1 MRGILLAGGTGSRL
15 WPLTRSVSKQLLPVF
30 DKPMV
35 YYPLSTLLMAG
46 VQEILIITTP
56 EDQDQ
61 FRRLLGDGGQL
72 GLRLEYLAQER
83 PEGIAHAL
91 VLGADFIGDEPV
103 ALILGDNIFHGT
115 GLGTRLARYDGLKGG
130 RVFAYQ
136 VANPSAYGVVEFD
149 EGGRV
154 LSIEEKPARPKS
166 RYAVPGLY
174 FYDNRVVEIAHG
186 LRPSARGEL
195 EITDLNRVYL
205 EAGELYVTRLDRGT
219 AWLDTGT
226 FASMVQAS
234 EFVRVIEER
243 QGFKIGCIEEAVWRA
258 GLIDDGRL
266 RELAQPLLKSGYGHY
281 LLGLLED
288 SPCLVGPP
296 RDSGEAGSRREEL
309 LRTGP
314 GAFA

>member
-35 YYPLSTLLMAG
+35 YYPLSTLVLAG
-46 VQEILIITTP
+46 VSDILVITTP
-56 EDQDQ
+56 GDQEQ
-61 FRRLLGDGGQL
+61 FRALLGDGGQL
-72 GLRLEYLAQER
+72 GLRIEYATQER
-83 PEGIAHAL
+83 PEGIAQAF
-91 VLGADFIGDEPV
+91 VLGAGFIGGESV
-103 ALILGDNIFHGT
+103 ALILGDNIFHGS
-115 GLGTRLARYDGLKGG
+115 GLSALLAREDGLRGG
-130 RVFAYQ
+130 HVFAYQ

-149 EGGRV
+149 AQGRA
-154 LSIEEKPARPKS
+154 LSIEEKPARPRS

-174 FYDNRVVEIAHG
+174 FYDHRVVDIARG

-205 EAGELYVTRLDRGT
+205 DAGELRVTRLDRGT

-243 QGFKIGCIEEAVWRA
+243 QGLKIGCVEEAAWRA
-258 GLIDDGRL
+258 GRIDDEQL
-266 RELAQPLLKSGYGHY
+266 RALAEPLLKSGYGQY
-281 LLGLLED
+281 LLGLLDDEGV
-288 SPCLVGPP
+288 PAVVTP
-296 RDSGEAGSRREEL
+296 RDGGPRARPVAAG
-309 LRTGP
+309 
-314 GAFA
+314 

>member
-35 YYPLSTLLMAG
+35 YYPLSTLVMAG
-46 VQEILIITTP
+46 VSEILIVTTP
-56 EDQDQ
+56 EDQHQ
-61 FRRLLGDGGQL
+61 FRRLLGDGSQL
-72 GLRLEYLAQER
+72 GLRLEYMTQER
-83 PEGIAHAL
+83 PEGIAHAF
-91 VLGADFIGDEPV
+91 VLGADFVGGESV
-103 ALILGDNIFHGT
+103 ALILGDNIFHGS
-115 GLGTRLARYDGLKGG
+115 GLGTRLARCGEVKGG

-149 EGGRV
+149 ELGRA

-174 FYDNRVVEIAHG
+174 FYDNRVVDIAHG

-205 EAGELYVTRLDRGT
+205 DSGALQVTRLDRGT

-226 FASMVQAS
+226 FTSMVQAS

-243 QGFKIGCIEEAVWRA
+243 QGFKVGCIEETVWRA
-258 GLIDDGRL
+258 GLIDDDRL
-266 RELAQPLLKSGYGHY
+266 RELAKPLRKSGYGNY

-288 SPCLVGPP
+288 SRYAVMPQ
-296 RDSGEAGSRREEL
+296 REPVSHPQEL

-314 GAFA
+314 GASVR